1 MAERHRIHPAVDVE
15 ALLPSSSHAP
25 SKPLQTQAAE
35 KTDHQPP
42 PPPPPKKRRS
52 CCCRCLCWTVLTVV
66 ILVVIIGAIVGILYL
81 AFDPKLPKYSVDR
94 LAISNFTVDD
104 NMTVSATFNLT
115 VTTTNPNKKIGIY
128 YRGGSHLSA
137 WYTNTSLCS
146 GTFPV
151 FYQGHKNTTVLN
163 LLLSGE
169 TQLGSGLLQE
179 LQQQQQTGTIPL
191 VFRGN
196 VPVKVKLG
204 SLKLPKVTFKVKC
217 DIIVNSL
224 SSSNTI
230 SLKSSRCK
238 FRLKL

>member
-15 ALLPSSSHAP
+15 APLPSSSHAP
-25 SKPLQTQAAE
+25 SKPLQTQ
-35 KTDHQPP
+35 PP
-42 PPPPPKKRRS
+42 PPPKKKRRS

-66 ILVVIIGAIVGILYL
+66 ILVVIIGAIVGILFL

-115 VTTTNPNKKIGIY
+115 VTTKNPNKKIGIY

-137 WYTNTSLCS
+137 WYTNTSLCT

-151 FYQGHKNTTVLN
+151 FYQGHKNTTVLS

-196 VPVKVKLG
+196 VPVTVKLG

-217 DIIVNSL
+217 DIIVNTL

-230 SLKSSRCK
+230 SLKSSSCK